1 MKWSR
6 YETAYRQ
13 MFDSV
18 INVGQARSSPII
30 IQVSL
35 WLKIRDLLSET
46 WTSNLEILYF
56 ESKLKSA
63 IRNSIPEKN
72 QDPKCYI
79 LSCQIFPRILS

>member
-1 MKWSR
+1 MKLSR

-13 MFDSV
+13 MFDPV

-30 IQVSL
+30 MIYC
-35 WLKIRDLLSET
+35 LKHELRISKFF
-46 WTSNLEILYF
+46 ILNQN
-56 ESKLKSA
+56 LKSA